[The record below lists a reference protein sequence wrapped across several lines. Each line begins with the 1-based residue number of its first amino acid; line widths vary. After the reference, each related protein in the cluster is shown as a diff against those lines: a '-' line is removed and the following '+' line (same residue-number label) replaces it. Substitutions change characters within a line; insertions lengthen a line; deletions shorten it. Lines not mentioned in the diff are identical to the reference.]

1 MRIEER
7 ALRSLVDRLDDE
19 VELLAK
25 KNDEYK
31 ELER

>member
-19 VELLAK
+19 VKLLAK